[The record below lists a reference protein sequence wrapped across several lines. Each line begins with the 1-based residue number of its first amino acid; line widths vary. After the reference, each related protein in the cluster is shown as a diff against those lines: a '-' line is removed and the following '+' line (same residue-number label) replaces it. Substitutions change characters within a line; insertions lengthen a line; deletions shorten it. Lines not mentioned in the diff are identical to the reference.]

1 MHRPASPFARP
12 ASARLPYQLALAR
25 RNHWGRADRGC
36 DRRRLVLR
44 SMNGVEAWRSASL
57 DARVPPYRFLMSL
70 TAPREGADVLLFG
83 FSFFGLR
90 VSLFD
95 FC

>member
-1 MHRPASPFARP
+1 
-12 ASARLPYQLALAR
+12 
-25 RNHWGRADRGC
+25 
-36 DRRRLVLR
+36 
-44 SMNGVEAWRSASL
+44 MNGVEAWRSASL